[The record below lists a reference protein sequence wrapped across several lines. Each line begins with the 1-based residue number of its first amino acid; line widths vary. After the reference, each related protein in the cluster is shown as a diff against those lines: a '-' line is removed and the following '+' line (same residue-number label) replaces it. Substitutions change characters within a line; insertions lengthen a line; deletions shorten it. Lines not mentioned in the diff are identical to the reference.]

1 MRAPHVKEQENRQA
15 MFSKM
20 LARRIVILK
29 LCIYAT
35 YSEGAV
41 YCALGGLCG
50 KVVCG
55 GLLCIAAYMRYNI
68 VGL

>member
-1 MRAPHVKEQENRQA
+1 MCAPHVKEQENRQA

-50 KVVCG
+50 GKMVCG
-55 GLLCIAAYMRYNI
+55 GLLCIYEAIAYA
-68 VGL
+68 V